1 MVRGAKLRI
10 HGTVFAAGRGT
21 KGDTAKGCL
30 EEAKRR
36 RREGGERET
45 RRSGEQRRDA
55 IYASDS
61 SFSLEFQRGNHGR
74 LGGYVY

>member
-1 MVRGAKLRI
+1 MVRGVKLRI

-36 RREGGERET
+36 EGKAERERREEAESREV
-45 RRSGEQRRDA
+45 A